1 MGNKKHNKK
10 QDYSKREEE
19 KSKSFDK
26 VFVCSFNYFGCLDYD
41 PLFIVLKND
50 NHDGTGN
57 RT

>member
-19 KSKSFDK
+19 KA
-26 VFVCSFNYFGCLDYD
+26 
-41 PLFIVLKND
+41 FIVLKND